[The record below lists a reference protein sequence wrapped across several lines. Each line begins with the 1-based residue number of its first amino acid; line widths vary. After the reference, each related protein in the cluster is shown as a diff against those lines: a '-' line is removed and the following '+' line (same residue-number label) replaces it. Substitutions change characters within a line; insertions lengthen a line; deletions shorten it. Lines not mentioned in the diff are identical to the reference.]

1 MTTKST
7 PPPPVYSEKDYEQGG
22 LFQVS
27 VNSLTA
33 LSRSSVHVLQ
43 LIQQSYDMHHQSRL
57 RSSFRGWCF
66 QWRPVLT
73 DCCGTAPF
81 RPIACWK
88 PASVRRC
95 DRGTWRRRRRRKL
108 LVPFF
113 LPPPLLADTLWL
125 RSPPVSTSATL
136 HVSMPYTHTHAQCV
150 FVHGHSV

>member
-1 MTTKST
+1 
-7 PPPPVYSEKDYEQGG
+7 
-22 LFQVS
+22 
-27 VNSLTA
+27 
-33 LSRSSVHVLQ
+33 
-43 LIQQSYDMHHQSRL
+43 MHHQSRL

-136 HVSMPYTHTHAQCV
+136 HVSMPYTHTHT
-150 FVHGHSV
+150 HSACLCTDTQSNLRLLFLRYCGESLGWCLFRQLFEILIQPSDIFAGRSG